1 MRWNTGKYTIIE
13 VHRAQELEPVE
24 QPVRRGGVIARLNP
38 AQPDEAADRPRQHL
52 GSQSVEPI
60 TGDGIET
67 GRDPLLDPTFG
78 GDERVRA
85 QPPDCRDRRQDR
97 SEEHTSE
104 LQSLMR

>member
-78 GDERVRA
+78 DRKSVVEGKRVAVRGDLGG
-85 QPPDCRDRRQDR
+85 RRIIKKK
-97 SEEHTSE
+97 
-104 LQSLMR
+104 

>member
-24 QPVRRGGVIARLNP
+24 QPVRRGGVVARLNP

-60 TGDGIET
+60 TSQAAKSLPRRKVSI
-67 GRDPLLDPTFG
+67 G
-78 GDERVRA
+78 GAKASIAIAVI
-85 QPPDCRDRRQDR
+85 
-97 SEEHTSE
+97 
-104 LQSLMR
+104 